1 VELHVFGLVDDTHPS
16 AAKFIDDAIVRD
28 GLADHGL
35 NLRTVDRPS
44 QRRRAD

>member
-1 VELHVFGLVDDTHPS
+1 
-16 AAKFIDDAIVRD
+16 VRD

-44 QRRRAD
+44 QRRRAA